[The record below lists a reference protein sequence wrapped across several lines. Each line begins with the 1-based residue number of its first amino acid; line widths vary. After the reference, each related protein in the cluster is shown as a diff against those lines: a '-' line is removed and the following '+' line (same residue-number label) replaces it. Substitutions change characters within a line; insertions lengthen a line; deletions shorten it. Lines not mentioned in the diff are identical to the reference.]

1 LVGCGRKG
9 ESGLQQ
15 SPRERLIAKIAKQ
28 TDVDA
33 LGPQS
38 GTIEDFRRSVEEQAK
53 NPKPGAVVSLEDLFE
68 GNQDEGSI
76 GCNLIPYPGLDQF
89 YSVLKSIRSS
99 DGVQDVLIEV
109 HSIEDEE
116 SWPFSESIWIL
127 CRASEA
133 QVKDWMKPLKPD
145 EIWQG
150 WGKAGKPPAAP
161 NPQEGVSVYGL
172 WWD

>member
-1 LVGCGRKG
+1 MA
-9 ESGLQQ
+9 QQ
-15 SPRERLIAKIAKQ
+15 SPQEKLIAKIAAQ
-28 TDVDA
+28 TDMES

-38 GTIEDFRRSVEEQAK
+38 GTIEDFRRFVEEQAK
-53 NPKPGAVVSLEDLFE
+53 NPKPAAVVSLEDFFE

-76 GCNLIPYPGLDQF
+76 GCNIIPYPGLDQF
-89 YSVLKSIRSS
+89 YGVLKSIRSR
-99 DGVQDVLIEV
+99 DNVQDVLIV
-109 HSIEDEE
+109 IHSVEDEE

-127 CRASEA
+127 TTASEA
-133 QVKDWMKPLKPD
+133 EVLEWMKPLKPD

-161 NPQEGVSVYGL
+161 DPTDGMLVFGL